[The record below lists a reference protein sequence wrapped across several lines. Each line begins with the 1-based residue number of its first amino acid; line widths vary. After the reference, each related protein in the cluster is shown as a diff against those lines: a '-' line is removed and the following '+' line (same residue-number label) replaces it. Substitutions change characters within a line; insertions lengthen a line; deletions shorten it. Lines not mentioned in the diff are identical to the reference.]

1 MKRLNAAIRFA
12 CLLAT
17 TFAMVFFSR
26 AESSNKQKQTSAHAI
41 HIMDQNGRTAVSGVP
56 SGGGQI
62 FDVAVGKG
70 GDVFVPDSVNIS
82 VGDTVRWTWAE
93 SGHSVTSGPPCVPD
107 SQYCS
112 PDDMNCFPGVTS
124 EVGHVYTHT
133 FSQSGTYAYHC
144 IVHCIIG
151 MTGVVNVSGGCAP
164 PG

>member
-26 AESSNKQKQTSAHAI
+26 AESGNKQKQTSAHAI
-41 HIMDQNGRTAVSGVP
+41 HIVDQNGRPAVSGVP
-56 SGGGQI
+56 AGGGQI
-62 FDVAVGKG
+62 FDVAVGQG

-93 SGHSVTSGPPCVPD
+93 GGHSVTSGPPCVPD

-112 PDDMNCFPGVTS
+112 PDDMNCFPGTTS
-124 EVGHVYTHT
+124 NQGTIYTHT
-133 FSQSGTYAYHC
+133 FSQSGTYSYHC

-151 MTGVVNVSGGCAP
+151 
-164 PG
+164 